1 MESCIYFLYSFCLVY
16 LQFLQVSRYLN
27 CKSIL
32 ISLGSWYMCEPI
44 GFFPNVAHKWTRFW
58 HKLKCYQSTQLL
70 ERLLPV
76 IYNKHVWPVKKI
88 QYFFKYDS
96 KCKNFISAVIQF
108 KFKDDKPTVIF
119 VNAEQSILSF
129 LGCVN
134 RVISQDYF
142 LLNTWLGI
150 NTA

>member
-1 MESCIYFLYSFCLVY
+1 MESCIFFLYSFCLVY

-44 GFFPNVAHKWTRFW
+44 GFSPNVAHKWTKFL
-58 HKLKCYQSTQLL
+58 HKLKCYQSTHFL

-88 QYFFKYDS
+88 QYFNTSSNMIVSVKISLVPSYNLNS
-96 KCKNFISAVIQF
+96 KMINLL
-108 KFKDDKPTVIF
+108 
-119 VNAEQSILSF
+119 LS
-129 LGCVN
+129 L
-134 RVISQDYF
+134 
-142 LLNTWLGI
+142 
-150 NTA
+150 